1 MSGGHFGIDPRRV
14 KAAPEMRP
22 IGTYGSGNRA
32 GYFVASTVP
41 SAIQSRA
48 QTRPPTRPST
58 ASTRGRNFACC
69 YSTVSSD
76 MVAQET
82 DLAVAFDE
90 MMANTRTTSL
100 HSAIV
105 NELVPLFGATHVC
118 LWVVNHETGK
128 LSAPSTGFMIDGKQS
143 LAGQALCTK
152 EIVTVVHTTDH
163 ELYVV
168 GADCDVPSVYFPIL
182 DGAGNALA
190 VVQMAKDKRWMRSE
204 VDLVRS
210 LMRKFTNYAHFL
222 FPSACISSQVV
233 ESGPSERGALL
244 EKLREQLQYQFK
256 CRVVEIWEKDEFG
269 GIYKKFLADNRA
281 FMPVG
286 SVPGVVG
293 SMFKSSSV
301 LNVGDCTQHS
311 DYCAEVDGDEHEAVL
326 AVPFSSDH
334 DELAVVLR
342 GKENGEEFTI
352 GDEIQLRNLL
362 PILAKAVFDALEC
375 DDGYDSTF
383 AMRLKAL
390 LEVAESLSG
399 VLDIDSLVPTIME
412 KACMLLHTE
421 RCSLFLVDN
430 TRQYLVTRF
439 HGGLDKA
446 IQLPIDRGIVGHT
459 ATTGNI
465 VNIPD
470 AYKDSRFDDR
480 VDKETGFKTKAI
492 LTVPI
497 FNNRGEIA
505 GVTEMINKED
515 GGEFDESD
523 IKMLM
528 AFNVFCGI
536 SLDNARLYQASL
548 DLTRQLRGFVEM
560 SSALNSQTKT
570 VRDVLTEIAEQAKNV
585 ISASR
590 CTFFMRNDEDSTL
603 NQFVSI
609 GEHNEHGT
617 KFASIAAAERKD
629 RIFIRGDVDGAGHV
643 YDARTPRRAAGGDSE
658 DDDRRSSA
666 SSNSSMSR
674 VASVFVR
681 EQHSV
686 GNKDEG
692 HILCFPLL
700 TSDSR
705 VLGVMELCARSKVM
719 PEDLKLLD
727 CFSVFATVS
736 IEKDELKEI
745 AEFGRVEVKIKQYMT
760 EEERKSCTQVPKALQ
775 IPPEKQETVF
785 RINFDAPAW
794 DGTGH
799 FQILFAIFSTFN
811 LFEEFQITNEKF
823 YKFLSEIS
831 QTYNKVPYHNWRH
844 AVDVTQFVTYEI
856 KTAKL
861 ENAFTKRELLGLIVA
876 AICHDANHDG
886 FTNVFNVKA
895 ETPLGILFKNQ
906 SVMETHHC
914 SVAIGV
920 LSKEDCNLFEKLNAT
935 EVKEMWNLVI
945 TLILTTDMAKHHDFL
960 KQVAERL
967 TTGPL
972 NNDDAEDRFMEM
984 QLILKCADISNV
996 SRPFELADKWC
1007 DVLCEEFFRQG
1018 DLEKT
1023 SGMEYTSPLNDRAHL
1038 DKPKSQIG
1046 FYTFVCLPLYQA
1058 AARAIPPLQVNVD
1071 QVESNLAIWKS
1082 ANAKAESG

>member
-1 MSGGHFGIDPRRV
+1 MSGGHYGIDPRRG
-14 KAAPEMRP
+14 KAGAPDLRP
-22 IGTYGSGNRA
+22 IGTPSYGVRT
-32 GYFVASTVP
+32 GYFTAQN
-41 SAIQSRA
+41 SAVQSRA
-48 QTRPPTRPST
+48 ATRPVTRPTTRPST

-69 YSTVSSD
+69 YSNVTLESF
-76 MVAQET
+76 AQEA
-82 DLAVAFDE
+82 DLGGAFDE
-90 MMANTRTTSL
+90 MMASMRTTSL
-100 HSAIV
+100 HNAVV
-105 NELVPLFGATHVC
+105 NALMPMFGASEVR
-118 LWVVNHETGK
+118 LWVLNQETGK
-128 LSAPSTGFMIDGKQS
+128 LFDPATGETVDGRQS
-143 LAGQALCTK
+143 IAGQALMMQDVVN
-152 EIVTVVHTTDH
+152 IVHTNDH
-163 ELYVV
+163 ESYVV
-168 GADCDVPSVYFPIL
+168 GADSELPSLYFPIL
-182 DGAGNALA
+182 DGAENGLA
-190 VVQMAKDKRWMRSE
+190 VVVMAREKRWMRGE
-204 VDLVRS
+204 VDLVRA
-210 LMRKFTNYAHFL
+210 LMKKFANYAHFL
-222 FPSACISSQVV
+222 FPKGSWGAV
-233 ESGPSERGALL
+233 EHRNGKKNEVL
-244 EKLREQLQYQFK
+244 EKLREKLKEMFK
-256 CRVVEIWEKDEFG
+256 CRVVEIWEKDEFSG
-269 GIYKKFLADNRA
+269 TYKQFLAANSA
-281 FMPVG
+281 FMPIG
-286 SVPGVVG
+286 AAPGVVG
-293 SMFKSSSV
+293 AMFKSGCV
-301 LNVGDCTQHS
+301 LNVSDCTEHS
-311 DYCAEVDGDEHEAVL
+311 DYCAETDGEEHEAVL
-326 AVPFSSDH
+326 AMPLNT
-334 DELAVVLR
+334 EQQQLAIVFR
-342 GKENGEEFTI
+342 GKEDGEEFTV
-352 GDEIQLRNLL
+352 GDEVQVRNLL
-362 PILAKAVFDALEC
+362 PLLGKAVVEAVNC
-375 DDGYDSTF
+375 DEEYD

-412 KACMLLHTE
+412 KACMLLLTE

-430 TRQYLVTRF
+430 TRQFLVTRF
-439 HGGLDKA
+439 HGGLDQA
-446 IQLPIDRGIVGHT
+446 IRMPIDRGIVGHT

-470 AYKDSRFDDR
+470 AYQDPRFDGR

-560 SSALNSQTKT
+560 SSALNKTKT

-585 ISASR
+585 ISAAR
-590 CTFFMRNDEDSTL
+590 CTFFLRNDEDSTL

-609 GEHNEHGT
+609 GEQTEYGT
-617 KFASIAAAERKD
+617 KFAEIVAGERKD
-629 RIFIRGDVDGAGHV
+629 KIFTSNEIEDILHPEGK
-643 YDARTPRRAAGGDSE
+643 AAPKHSGESA
-658 DDDRRSSA
+658 DDDFKSSA
-666 SSNSSMSR
+666 SSNSTTSR

-681 EQHSV
+681 EQHQVGSKEEVSV
-686 GNKDEG
+686 C
-692 HILCFPLL
+692 CFPLL

-705 VLGVMELCARSKVM
+705 VLGVMELCARSKIM
-719 PEDLKLLD
+719 PEDMKLLD

-745 AEFGRVEVKIKQYMT
+745 AEFGEVEVKIKQYMT
-760 EEERKSCTQVPKALQ
+760 EEERKSCTVIPKALQ
-775 IPPEKQETVF
+775 IPPEKQDTIF
-785 RINFDAPAW
+785 RIDFDAPAW
-794 DGTGH
+794 DGNGH
-799 FQILFAIFSTFN
+799 FQVIWAIFSTFG

-920 LSKEDCNLFEKLNAT
+920 ISKEECNLFENLNST

-945 TLILTTDMAKHHDFL
+945 TLILTTDMAKHHEFL

-967 TTGPL
+967 TKGPL

-1058 AARAIPPLQVNVD
+1058 AAQAIPPLQVNVD

-1082 ANAKAESG
+1082 ANEAAKSETS